1 MAVLAKNFMVYKTK
15 KLLYALMYA
24 YKCIFYGHKLISC
37 SYQLYI
43 TSLLIRTRTFQKKIA
58 GQRWNFFGPFLNILV
73 ILTVSLQL
81 LMVFKWV
88 SFTPQRKIAW
98 SRQKTSI
105 EVPKCIFLI
114 FAFLK
119 EYNFFFTWTLRLL
132 AHWYTLKVD
141 L

>member
-15 KLLYALMYA
+15 KLSYALMYA
-24 YKCIFYGHKLISC
+24 YKHIFYGHKLISC

-43 TSLLIRTRTFQKKIA
+43 TSLLIRTRTFQNKIA
-58 GQRWNFFGPFLNILV
+58 RPFLNILV

-81 LMVFKWV
+81 LMGFKWF